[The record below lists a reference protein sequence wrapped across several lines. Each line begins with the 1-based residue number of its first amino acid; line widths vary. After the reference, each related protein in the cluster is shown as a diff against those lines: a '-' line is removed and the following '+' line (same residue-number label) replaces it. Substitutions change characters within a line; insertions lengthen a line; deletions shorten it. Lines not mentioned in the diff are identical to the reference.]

1 MDSLLILYGSETGT
15 AQDTAESLW
24 RDAKYRNIPAR
35 VLSLEDYQVQIL
47 CDERCVVFVVATSSQ
62 GEMPTSIRAAWKKL
76 CLKSLPR
83 DSLSKVHIAVL
94 ALGDSSYQ
102 KFNFAGK
109 KMFRRLCQL
118 GAIPLVDLAL
128 ADDQHDLGID
138 AVLDPFRESLFQ
150 RIFEM
155 HFFEGVSLVFDESK
169 CLPPR
174 YKLCYE
180 DDREATSSSECSSE
194 GQTAFLKAS
203 VKANCRVT
211 AADHFQDTRLVSIA
225 SLGSQ
230 PLSYKPGD
238 VLMVHPFNMPET
250 LSVAL
255 NALDYG
261 DEVLD
266 REFYAVPSDTNV
278 PELPAWLLG
287 CRTSLR
293 SCMERYFDLQMVPR
307 RSFFKM
313 LSKLSTDA
321 IEKERLIELAS
332 PEGLDDYLDYCVRP
346 KRTIAETLRDF
357 EHTAKMV
364 TPERLFDLLP
374 AIRARTFSIASCPT
388 THNVVQLLVAKVEYK
403 TKLMAELRRGLCS
416 TYICHRRPGDEIF
429 VKVRAGTFKW
439 PNEDSS
445 LILVGPGTGVAPFR
459 SILNFRN
466 SNKEMEVFW
475 IGMRRRRGS
484 GRVLDG
490 GLCGGADHTR
500 GERSELQQ
508 GAPLVLFFGCRG
520 VKRDFYF
527 ADEWPSLHN
536 TRVITAF
543 SRDNPQNQVYV
554 QNKIGEHADYIWDL
568 LEHNNGYV
576 FIAGRADDMPSD
588 VMKQLK
594 KIASSKGVDGEQYF
608 ASLESKGR
616 VQFETWN

>member
-211 AADHFQDTRLVSIA
+211 AADHFQTLPMYNLKIHVPA
-225 SLGSQ
+225 F
-230 PLSYKPGD
+230 SYKPGD

-374 AIRARTFSIASCPT
+374 AIRARAFSIASCPT

-466 SNKEMEVFW
+466 S
-475 IGMRRRRGS
+475 
-484 GRVLDG
+484 
-490 GLCGGADHTR
+490 
-500 GERSELQQ
+500 ERSELQQ

-527 ADEWPSLHN
+527 ADEWPSLRN

-594 KIASSKGVDGEQYF
+594 KIASSKGVDEKIGPALDE
-608 ASLESKGR
+608 
-616 VQFETWN
+616 QFEADLQCILITDSEDPPVGDLQERFRFLLQL